1 MFLNNFSQ
9 LAIWKFKMAPIFFK
23 MATILHVK
31 SVLITQFKSVGWLEW
46 SWCPFECLMAAGI
59 ISNGFV
65 TIWKSKMA
73 PTFIKDGHHYQ
84 GSKNWGA
91 RGLSKS
97 TSGTS
102 IFTRLQPVG
111 SVQNN
116 ICVCLDKRETHLLS
130 DSDCILYILTSP
142 WFSLYLVKWGVKSTC
157 HFVIMFPR
165 SLCPIPGVESPFVLS
180 PVCCRVRPGWR
191 PRS

>member
-1 MFLNNFSQ
+1 MKHSDDVQLMFLINFSQ

-65 TIWKSKMA
+65 AIWKSKMA
-73 PTFIKDGHHYQ
+73 QTFIKDGHHYQ
-84 GSKNWGA
+84 GLQELGA
-91 RGLSKS
+91 RGLSKP
-97 TSGTS
+97 TSGTT

-111 SVQNN
+111 PVQNK
-116 ICVCLDKRETHLLS
+116 ICVCLDKRETHSPLLS
-130 DSDCILYILTSP
+130 DSDCVLYILTGP
-142 WFSLYLVKWGVKSTC
+142 WFSL
-157 HFVIMFPR
+157 
-165 SLCPIPGVESPFVLS
+165 LS
-180 PVCCRVRPGWR
+180 
-191 PRS
+191 